1 MSGKQNLPFGMIVRR
16 MNSEVFRVLKKR
28 IREQAKVKLT
38 IDQYGLLLSI
48 NRENDDV
55 IQKNMA
61 EAMGKD
67 QSAILKLTDLLEK
80 KELVRRVPGANDRR
94 KNYLMITKKG
104 ERVLEQ
110 YLKIKLELINEV
122 QQGLTKRE
130 IAAVYKIMNKIK
142 ANAEKL

>member
-1 MSGKQNLPFGMIVRR
+1 MSEEQSLPFGMIARR

-48 NRENDDV
+48 NREPDDV

-80 KELVRRVPGANDRR
+80 KELVRRVPGASDRR

-110 YLKIKLELINEV
+110 YLKIELELIDEV

-130 IAAVYKIMNKIK
+130 VVAFYKIMNKIK